1 MFDQAAPV
9 RIFSASLIIIFNPDD
24 VVFTEIA
31 SGLDLNQLQED
42 LAGIFQPVDGT
53 DRDIDRFVLVDDLDE
68 FVDGHARRAAHHD
81 PVLGAVMMLLQRE
94 PASRLHDDALDLVT
108 ICRSI
113 DSFPTGD
120 AAGIE
125 FIGGNG
131 GLGVRLRQ

>member
-108 ICRSI
+108 ISGVDRLIASPRAMHLEMI
-113 DSFPTGD
+113 LGD
-120 AAGIE
+120 
-125 FIGGNG
+125 
-131 GLGVRLRQ
+131 